1 MSTAKKIL
9 VSVMLTLVLLSVSTS
24 CYGKFS
30 LSKKVYKWNGSL
42 GNKFVKTAVMWGLW
56 VVPVYEVAGMVD
68 LWVLNVIEFWTG
80 SNPVAMKAGEK
91 ELQQVK
97 MDDKDFIISATKNRM
112 DIENKETGETV
123 ALFYNESE
131 KKLYYKAGDGSY
143 LIAVSKE

>member
-1 MSTAKKIL
+1 MSTSKKVL
-9 VSVMLTLVLLSVSTS
+9 VSVMLALVLLSVSTS
-24 CYGKFS
+24 CYGKFE
-30 LSKKVYKWNGSL
+30 LSRKVYKWNGSL

-56 VVPVYEVAGMVD
+56 VVPVYEVAGMAD
-68 LWVLNVIEFWTG
+68 LWILNVIEFWTG
-80 SNPVAMKAGEK
+80 SNPMALKASDK

-123 ALFYNESE
+123 ALFYNEAE

-143 LIAVSKE
+143 LIAESRE